1 MQELN
6 ARVDLDGQEPAAVA
20 KEYLQES
27 GLMAKANTGRGYDGG
42 HDQPPRARRR
52 PRPRRPA
59 ARRRARRRRDRA
71 AGQHRGREGRHDR
84 REGARG
90 PGRPRAH
97 QITDR
102 DGTTTYT
109 YKRKGIKVLFR
120 ANRANTHWVAFSI
133 QVYQHR
139 RQLTAEG
146 VGLGD
151 TRRTVRAKVPHAW
164 CRRYDPSYAFCLV
177 GTGKTG
183 KISTTFLLNRKN
195 KVKLIFLHRPFLD

>member
-1 MQELN
+1 MAAMVNRL
-6 ARVDLDGQEPAAVA
+6 ALAAVLA
-20 KEYLQES
+20 LTAA
-27 GLMAKANTGRGYDGG
+27 LLVAA
-42 HDQPPRARRR
+42 
-52 PRPRRPA
+52 PA
-59 ARRRARRRRDRA
+59 GAVIVPQDNI
-71 AGQHRGREGRHDR
+71 AGVKVGMTAEKVLEVLGDPATPSRT
-84 REGARG
+84 A
-90 PGRPRAH
+90 
-97 QITDR
+97 

-120 ANRANTHWVAFSI
+120 ANAANTHWVAFSI
-133 QVYQHR
+133 QVYRHR

-151 TRRTVRAKVPHAW
+151 TRRTVRAKVPHVW